1 MSRSG
6 TPRVAV
12 LGAGPI
18 GLEAALYARQLGLSV
33 TVYEQGRPGEY
44 WHRWGHVRLFSQF
57 GGNSTPLGRAAIR
70 KEHPK
75 HQLPATTDLITGADH
90 LAAYLEPLCLTELLA
105 ESVRADTRVVAVGRG
120 SPVKGGD
127 GPFRLLLREKGKP
140 ERVEEAD
147 VVLDCTGTYGRHRWV
162 GDGGIPAPGEIA
174 AEPHVAYGLEDVL
187 GARKSHYAGKSML
200 VIGSGYSAATTVCQL
215 SELAQSH
222 PETWIIW
229 LARGARSQPL
239 PRIANDPFRERDR
252 LAAKANSLAT
262 RGDGNVE
269 FHPAAYIGA
278 IECTNNGQNFTVR
291 AICGGKPF
299 AWEVDRVIANVGY
312 RADTGIYPELRMPE
326 PNLLVLGAKGVSL
339 GEPFL
344 LRTGFDQV
352 REAFSRITGNARLDL
367 YKAA

>member
-1 MSRSG
+1 
-6 TPRVAV
+6 VAV

-18 GLEAALYARQLGLSV
+18 GLEAALYARQLGLTV

-44 WHRWGHVRLFSQF
+44 WHRWGHVRLFSPF
-57 GGNSTPLGRAAIR
+57 GSNSTPLGLAAVR

-75 HQLPATTDLITGADH
+75 HQLPSPADLITGGDH
-90 LAAYLEPLCLTELLA
+90 LAAYIEPLCLTEPLA
-105 ESVRADTRVVAVGRG
+105 EAVRADTRVMAVGRG
-120 SPVKGGD
+120 APAKGGD

-147 VVLDCTGTYGRHRWV
+147 VVIDCTGTYGRHRWL

-174 AEPHVAYGLEDVL
+174 AEPHIAYGLDDVL
-187 GARKSHYAGKSML
+187 GAKRSQYAGKNVL
-200 VIGSGYSAATTVCQL
+200 VIGGGYSAATMVCQL

-222 PETWIIW
+222 NETWIIW
-229 LARGARSQPL
+229 LARVAKSQPL

-269 FHPAAYIGA
+269 FHPAAFIDA
-278 IECTNNGQNFTVR
+278 IECVNNGQGFTVR
-291 AICGGKPF
+291 ARCAGKPF
-299 AWEVDRVIANVGY
+299 AWEVDRIVANVGH
-312 RADTGIYPELRMPE
+312 RADTGIYPELRSPE
-326 PNLLVLGAKGVSL
+326 SNIFVLGAKSFAPGQ
-339 GEPFL
+339 PFL
-344 LRTGFDQV
+344 LRAGFEQV
-352 REAFSRITGNARLDL
+352 REAFARVTGNARLDL